1 MNSSFMNI
9 FYVAIVLA
17 VIFLILA
24 IVLFFVFNIPKIVGS
39 LTGKT
44 SKREIKKIR
53 EGNSASGVKKYKS
66 SIVNEQRGKVT
77 DKIVSGEL
85 VKQKDI
91 NFGEVNT
98 DKLSANETT
107 VLNNQNNSSDET
119 TVLSTDIQS
128 GNETT
133 VLSNQNSNFDENTT
147 VLGTNN
153 RFEEE
158 EEICFSESSEIIT

>member
-39 LTGKT
+39 LTDKT

-53 EGNSASGVKKYKS
+53 EGNSASGIKKYKS

-77 DKIVSGEL
+77 DKIVSGKP
-85 VKQKDI
+85 VKQKNI

-98 DKLSANETT
+98 DNLLANETTLLNNSSNETT
-107 VLNNQNNSSDET
+107 VLSS
-119 TVLSTDIQS
+119 DIQS
-128 GNETT
+128 ENETT

-153 RFEEE
+153 HFEEE
-158 EEICFSESSEIIT
+158 EEICFSESNEIIT

>member
-53 EGNSASGVKKYKS
+53 EGNSAAGIKKYKS

-77 DKIVSGEL
+77 DKIVSGEP
-85 VKQKDI
+85 VKQKNI

-98 DKLSANETT
+98 DNLSANETT
-107 VLNNQNNSSDET
+107 LLNNSSNET
-119 TVLSTDIQS
+119 TVLSSDIQS
-128 GNETT
+128 ENETT

-153 RFEEE
+153 HFEEE
-158 EEICFSESSEIIT
+158 EEICFSESNEIIT